1 MEKDKYEFLLMEVY
15 DVLSYEK
22 EFSEW
27 KDKDRILLSG
37 RK

>member
-1 MEKDKYEFLLMEVY
+1 MQKDNYGFLSIEIY
-15 DVLSYEK
+15 NVLYSEK

-27 KDKDRILLSG
+27 KDKDRILLRG